1 MQLEGSER
9 AHTQNKSID
18 NWTNKKIYAQTS
30 IKIDQLKKLKPEIT

>member
-9 AHTQNKSID
+9 AYKTRATI
-18 NWTNKKIYAQTS
+18 TERTKIYAQTS